1 MCKYNDH
8 KYLVEKVDRL
18 VLPENVVPI
27 KYDLHLK
34 PNLKEFTFKGEET
47 ITVQVKQPT
56 KTITIHSI
64 EIEIQSASI
73 KSSSSSSSSSQSS
86 KSITFYEPEEVVI
99 FEFENELPVGEYCL
113 SLVFTGL
120 LNDKL
125 KGFYRSKYT
134 VKGEDRYLATTQ
146 FEATDARRSFPCFDE
161 PAHKAVFNIT
171 LTVSECHTAIS
182 NMEEK
187 SITSNNDGTKTYIFE
202 QTPIMSTYLVAY
214 IVGDLE
220 YIEGKT
226 KGGIRV
232 RVYKAKGVEGE
243 SDFALDTGIRAMDY
257 FIDYFNVPYPLTK
270 CDHVAVPDFAAGA
283 MENWG
288 LITYRDVILLTSDK
302 TTLATKQDIVG
313 VIGHEL
319 AHQWF
324 GNLVTMEWWSQLW
337 LNEGFAT
344 FMGYLVTDYLFPK
357 WNVFLEFSQSY
368 RNSALSLDALDNSH
382 AIEVPVRSSAEIS
395 EIFDDISYNKGSCV
409 IQMVESRFGESFRKG
424 LHHYLTKHSYKNTIT
439 EDLWA
444 SISHTSGADVDSFVR
459 SFTKYPGYPVVSIQ
473 ETEKEG
479 EFLLSQKKFR
489 SDGQVDEKS
498 DDPIWN
504 CFIKFQTKNGP
515 FEFTLTKKSD
525 TVTIPNY
532 SKGDW
537 LKPNYGQ
544 CGYYR
549 IAYTSEL
556 IKALVPVIESLE
568 LPAQDRLGLLSDC
581 YYLCKNG
588 STPISSYMDLV
599 FSYHNETDSD
609 VWTFIIK
616 SLDEI
621 SELSFDQT
629 YKTDLEE
636 MIRKLLKPLSQ
647 RLGFEVKS
655 GESSSDTLLRNK
667 VNSYLGVLGDKE
679 IVAEARKRFEQ
690 FKVDQSS
697 LPSDI
702 RSSVLVT
709 VVKNGSEAEQ
719 QEIINR
725 YLASNDIAEKSS
737 LLSVVCKSPSSALVL
752 KALEFSVSKDVRTC
766 ESYMLWRVG
775 NEFKPVVW
783 KYFTENFKS
792 INETFNQNVLFA
804 YMISFA
810 LSSKMTDQQLQQVE
824 DFFKQNPVA
833 IADRSIKQDLEQI
846 RNNTKWFNSFNKDLL
861 NWIKK

>member
-56 KTITIHSI
+56 KTITMHSI
-64 EIEIQSASI
+64 EIEIQSASL
-73 KSSSSSSSSSQSS
+73 KSKDSSSSSSS

-99 FEFENELPVGEYCL
+99 FEFENELQVGEHYL
-113 SLVFTGL
+113 TIAFTGL

-125 KGFYRSKYT
+125 RGFYRSKYT
-134 VKGEDRYLATTQ
+134 IKGEDRYLATTQ

-161 PAHKAVFNIT
+161 PAHKAVFNIS
-171 LTVSECHTAIS
+171 LTVSDCHTAIS

-187 SITSNNDGTKTYIFE
+187 SITNNNDATKTYVFE

-232 RVYKAKGVEGE
+232 RVYKANGVEGE
-243 SDFALDTGIRAMDY
+243 SEFALDTGIRAMDY

-344 FMGYLVTDYLFPK
+344 FMGYLVTDYLYPK

-444 SISHTSGADVDSFVR
+444 SISKESGIDVDSFVR
-459 SFTKYPGYPVVSIQ
+459 SFTKYPGYPVVTIK
-473 ETEKEG
+473 ETGKEG
-479 EFLLSQKKFR
+479 EFSLTQKKFR
-489 SDGQVDEKS
+489 SDGEVAEKS

-532 SKGDW
+532 KKGDW
-537 LKPNYGQ
+537 IKPNYGQ

-549 IAYTSEL
+549 IEYTAEL
-556 IKALVPVIESLE
+556 IKSLVPVIETLE

-588 STPISSYMDLV
+588 SIPISSYMELV
-599 FSYHNETDSD
+599 FSYQNETDSD

-621 SELSFDQT
+621 SELSFDQS
-629 YKTDLEE
+629 YKSDLEE
-636 MIRKLLKPLSQ
+636 LIRKLLKPLSQ
-647 RLGFEVKS
+647 RLGFQVKE

-667 VNSYLGVLGDKE
+667 VNTYLGKLGDKD
-679 IVAEARKRFEQ
+679 IVNEAKKRFEQ
-690 FKVDQSS
+690 FKLDQSS

-709 VVKNGSEAEQ
+709 VVKNGGEVEQ

-725 YLASNDIAEKSS
+725 YLASNDIAEKSG
-737 LLSVVCKSPSSALVL
+737 LLSVVCQSPSDELVL
-752 KALEFSVSKDVRTC
+752 KALKFSVSKDVRSC
-766 ESYMLWRVG
+766 ESYMLWRVS
-775 NEFKPVVW
+775 NQFKPVVW
-783 KYFTENFKS
+783 KYFTENFKA
-792 INETFNQNVLFA
+792 INEMFNQNVLFA
-804 YMISFA
+804 YMITFS
-810 LSSKMTDQQLQQVE
+810 LSSKMSEQQLQQVE
-824 DFFKQNPVA
+824 DFFKQNPVP

-861 NWIKK
+861 KWIKK